1 MCLELEFLSKKIA
14 AENAHHAVTGAHNET
29 K

>member
-14 AENAHHAVTGAHNET
+14 VENAHHAVTGAHNET